1 MADSTNDLSPIII
14 RRGRDWERPVN
25 SHASLK
31 RNRKY
36 KLVETRAGKIKKYRD
51 KRIEIKVLCPPS
63 DNQSIPSVTIF

>member
-14 RRGRDWERPVN
+14 RWRRDWEQPVN

-36 KLVETRAGKIKKYRD
+36 NLVEIKAGKIKEYSD
-51 KRIEIKVLCPPS
+51 KRIEIKVLCHPS